1 MVTMLNADLAL
12 DRNQCM
18 VPNHVAIIMDGNGR
32 WAKARGQMRTA
43 GHRAGVDALRNAV
56 QSAGDLGIKNLT
68 VFAFSSEN
76 WNRPKAE
83 VAELLLLL
91 KRFVRRDL
99 AELHK
104 NNVRV
109 RCIGERESL
118 AKNLQDL
125 LVEAE
130 TLTRHNTAMTLFIAF
145 NYGARDEISRAVRTI
160 AEKVDI
166 GLLDA
171 SAITDQTVT
180 DHLDTAGVPD
190 PDLIIRT
197 SGEQR
202 LSNFMLWQAAYAEFV
217 FLDCYWPDFDSA
229 KFQQALDV
237 YYARDRRFGALEKEA
252 AS

>member
-1 MVTMLNADLAL
+1 MATMPNPDLAL
-12 DRNQCM
+12 NKHRSM

-56 QSAGDLGIKNLT
+56 QAAGDLGVKNLT

-76 WNRPKAE
+76 WNRPQSE
-83 VAELLLLL
+83 VTELLLLL

-109 RCIGERESL
+109 RCIGERDSL

-130 TLTRHNTAMTLFIAF
+130 TLTRDNTEMTLFIAF

-160 AEKVDI
+160 AEKVEM

-171 SAITDQTVT
+171 TSISDQTIT
-180 DHLDTAGVPD
+180 DHLDTAGVSD

-217 FLDCYWPDFDSA
+217 FLDCYWPDFDA
-229 KFQQALDV
+229 QKFQQALDI
-237 YYARDRRFGALEKEA
+237 YAARDRRFGALEKEA